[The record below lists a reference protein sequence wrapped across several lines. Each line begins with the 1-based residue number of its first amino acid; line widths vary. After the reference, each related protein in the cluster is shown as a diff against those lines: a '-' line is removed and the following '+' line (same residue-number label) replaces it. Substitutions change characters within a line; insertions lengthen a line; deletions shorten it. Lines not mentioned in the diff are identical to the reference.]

1 MEPFVIMLEVYLMK
15 KMKKLLALV
24 LSLAM
29 MAALSAC
36 GSSSGTTDQPAD
48 NTDGDAASDGVVELE
63 FWHCWS
69 GGNADILNS
78 IVDAF
83 NASHENIHVTAS
95 YQGDYWE
102 AASKAYSAVSTGE
115 APDLLMMGTDHV
127 SIFMKEGGILEN
139 LVPYMDASGYNK
151 DDLVPAFTNTYWGED
166 GGLYALSFGR
176 SVPVL
181 YVNTDML
188 DQVGASVPT
197 TWDEVDEVS
206 QKLLSA
212 GVCEYGYALP
222 YDSQYFQ
229 MIVPQMGGK
238 VWNETGD
245 ALGCIEDG
253 TLAKGLQMLQDQVN
267 NKTLYYG
274 PTQDSSSTCR
284 ALFLDK
290 KCAMYLHSVSNLAKI
305 DSSADFNYQ
314 VAFVP
319 EGERASVNTGGCTVT
334 MLSSSEY
341 KDACWEFLQWF
352 ITSDEGAVQIC
363 TQIGYLPFTYSMTES
378 DAIKDLW
385 ERIPGSKT
393 AFDEAD
399 QIGED
404 SRNANTGD
412 CLNTFMGAMEA
423 VLYDNE
429 DVNTVVAN
437 LDEEV
442 KNIIG

>member
-1 MEPFVIMLEVYLMK
+1 
-15 KMKKLLALV
+15 MKKLLALLLCV
-24 LSLAM
+24 VMVAGLC
-29 MAALSAC
+29 AC
-36 GSSSGTTDQPAD
+36 GGSSAPAAEAPAAEAPAAEAPAAEAPAD
-48 NTDGDAASDGVVELE
+48 EVVELS

-69 GGNADILNS
+69 GGNAELLDS
-78 IVDAF
+78 IVAAF
-83 NASHENIHVTAS
+83 NESQDKIHVTAT

-102 AASKAYSAVSTGE
+102 AASKAYTAVSTGE

-127 SIFMKEGGILEN
+127 SIFMKEGDVLEN
-139 LVPYMDASGYNK
+139 LIPYMDASGFNK

-166 GGLYALSFGR
+166 GGLYALAFGR

-188 DQVGASVPT
+188 DAVGADSPE
-197 TWDEVDEVS
+197 TWDDVDEVS
-206 QKLLSA
+206 QKMIAA

-229 MIVPQMGGK
+229 MIIPQMGGS

-245 ALGCIEDG
+245 ALGCVEDG
-253 TLAKGLQMLQDQVN
+253 TLAKGLQMLQDQVA

-274 PTQDSSSTCR
+274 PTEDSSSTCR

-305 DSSADFNYQ
+305 DANADFNYQ

-319 EGERASVNTGGCTVT
+319 KGEKAAVNTGGCTIT

-341 KDACWEFLQWF
+341 KEECWEFLQWF

-363 TQIGYLPFTYSMTES
+363 TKIGYLPFTYSMTES
-378 DAIKDLW
+378 EAIKDLW
-385 ERIPGSKT
+385 ERIPGSKV

-399 QIGED
+399 QIGAD
-404 SRNANTGD
+404 FRNANTGD

-423 VLYDNE
+423 VLYDGE
-429 DVNTVVAN
+429 DVNTVVAE

-442 KNIIG
+442 KNLIG

>member
-1 MEPFVIMLEVYLMK
+1 MSTTHIQPLPNVRGRMSYTELGEGK
-15 KMKKLLALV
+15 KR
-24 LSLAM
+24 
-29 MAALSAC
+29 
-36 GSSSGTTDQPAD
+36 T
-48 NTDGDAASDGVVELE
+48 
-63 FWHCWS
+63 
-69 GGNADILNS
+69 
-78 IVDAF
+78 
-83 NASHENIHVTAS
+83 ENIREKTDRIAA
-95 YQGDYWE
+95 QMGD
-102 AASKAYSAVSTGE
+102 
-115 APDLLMMGTDHV
+115 MGTREDFIRFCSAMRRQSHGTRLNEGYELRV
-127 SIFMKEGGILEN
+127 SWSPEEL
-139 LVPYMDASGYNK
+139 SK
-151 DDLVPAFTNTYWGED
+151 DSPED
-166 GGLYALSFGR
+166 IQRA
-176 SVPVL
+176 
-181 YVNTDML
+181 
-188 DQVGASVPT
+188 
-197 TWDEVDEVS
+197 
-206 QKLLSA
+206 
-212 GVCEYGYALP
+212 CEYGYALP

-229 MIVPQMGGK
+229 MIIPQMGGK

-319 EGERASVNTGGCTVT
+319 AGERASVNTGGCTVT

-429 DVNTVVAN
+429 DVNTVVTN
-437 LDEEV
+437 LDQEV

>member
-1 MEPFVIMLEVYLMK
+1 
-15 KMKKLLALV
+15 
-24 LSLAM
+24 
-29 MAALSAC
+29 
-36 GSSSGTTDQPAD
+36 
-48 NTDGDAASDGVVELE
+48 
-63 FWHCWS
+63 
-69 GGNADILNS
+69 
-78 IVDAF
+78 
-83 NASHENIHVTAS
+83 
-95 YQGDYWE
+95 
-102 AASKAYSAVSTGE
+102 
-115 APDLLMMGTDHV
+115 
-127 SIFMKEGGILEN
+127 
-139 LVPYMDASGYNK
+139 
-151 DDLVPAFTNTYWGED
+151 
-166 GGLYALSFGR
+166 
-176 SVPVL
+176 
-181 YVNTDML
+181 
-188 DQVGASVPT
+188 
-197 TWDEVDEVS
+197 
-206 QKLLSA
+206 
-212 GVCEYGYALP
+212 
-222 YDSQYFQ
+222 
-229 MIVPQMGGK
+229 
-238 VWNETGD
+238 
-245 ALGCIEDG
+245 
-253 TLAKGLQMLQDQVN
+253 
-267 NKTLYYG
+267 
-274 PTQDSSSTCR
+274 
-284 ALFLDK
+284 
-290 KCAMYLHSVSNLAKI
+290 MYLHSVSNLAKI

-319 EGERASVNTGGCTVT
+319 AGERASVNTGGCTVT

-341 KDACWEFLQWF
+341 NDACWEFLQRF